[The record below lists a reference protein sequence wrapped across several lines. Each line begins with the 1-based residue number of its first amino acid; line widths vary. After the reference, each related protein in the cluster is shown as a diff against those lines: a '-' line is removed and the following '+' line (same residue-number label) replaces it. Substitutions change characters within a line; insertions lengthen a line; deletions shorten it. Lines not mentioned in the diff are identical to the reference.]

1 MNYDKACEVLEIE
14 RKHLT
19 ESVKKAYFKQAL
31 KWHPDKP
38 TGNEEK
44 FKEVKEA
51 YDYLQ
56 NYHKYGDKFDHEKVT
71 NIPSYVD
78 ILKEFL
84 NKYVPENKWD
94 ELFIETSFNEFMKKG
109 VLVSEKISLDIFK
122 SLSTKRSLELYE
134 LISNNYHIFNINE
147 QFIAKMKEN
156 LREKMNSDNIIIINP
171 TIDDMLNDNIYK
183 LEITDENIIY
193 VPLWHRKI
201 YNTIKVDNNN
211 NKDIMIMIMPPNAE
225 DIVIKDNNDIYVKK
239 NIKINEIFET
249 GYFYVT
255 MGEKNIKIDSK
266 DLKLTKEPQMIL
278 LKHKG
283 ILKINKNDI
292 YQKDRRANIII
303 EITLI

>member
-1 MNYDKACEVLEIE
+1 MNYNKACEVLEISI
-14 RKHLT
+14 KHFR
-19 ESVKKAYFKQAL
+19 EDIKKAYFKQAL

-38 TGNEEK
+38 KGDEEK
-44 FKEVKEA
+44 FKEIKEA
-51 YDYLQ
+51 YDFLE
-56 NYHKYGDKFDHEKVT
+56 NYHKYGEKFDHEKVT
-71 NIPSYVD
+71 NIPSYLD

-84 NKYVPENKWD
+84 DKYVPENKWD
-94 ELFIETSFNEFMKKG
+94 KLFIETSFNEFMKKG

-134 LISNNYHIFNINE
+134 LISKNYHTFNINE
-147 QFIAKMKEN
+147 KFIKKMKEN
-156 LREKMNSDNIIIINP
+156 LREKMNSDNIVIINP
-171 TIDDMLNDNIYK
+171 TINDMLNDNIYK

-201 YNTIKVDNNN
+201 YNTIKVDDNN
-211 NKDIMIMIMPPNAE
+211 NKDIMIMIIPPKIEN
-225 DIVIKDNNDIYVKK
+225 IVIKDNNDIYVKK
-239 NIKINEIFET
+239 KIKINEIFET

-266 DLKLTKEPQMIL
+266 ELKITKESQMII
-278 LKHKG
+278 LKDEG